1 MGKIVTTT
9 RSKLTVS
16 TLQFH
21 HHPEKPLPTAVG
33 KEAVKMHVEV
43 TYLEKVILPEL
54 LWLFFYFASETPS
67 QSKIKPKSPLNSAL
81 PIYSHPAYGFAIHT
95 SFLVLI
101 VILVLIYCCKGLGQI
116 LVSHSLEHQALSPH
130 LTQSIG

>member
-9 RSKLTVS
+9 RSKLTES

-43 TYLEKVILPEL
+43 TYLDKVVLPEL
-54 LWLFFYFASETPS
+54 LWLFFYSASQMPS
-67 QSKIKPKSPLNSAL
+67 QGKIKPTSPPNSAL

-95 SFLVLI
+95 SSLVLI
-101 VILVLIYCCKGLGQI
+101 VILLLIYCCKGLGQI
-116 LVSHSLEHQALSPH
+116 LVSHSLENPALSPH